1 MRSWRLCQRQAAVV
15 QPCRLHSNFVIV
27 LSGLAAAVGIAGML
41 GLGAV
46 NAYVEDPTLVTH
58 IAADKLIVQVSSGS
72 SHTAA
77 LTSDGEVRSKLHNH
91 DSLSVLV
98 MIIIILCHRQ
108 LWRRLA
114 GIHCRRLDRC

>member
-15 QPCRLHSNFVIV
+15 QPCRLHSKLVIV
-27 LSGLAAAVGIAGML
+27 LSAGLAVGIAGML

-77 LTSDGEVRSKLHNH
+77 LTSDGEVRST
-91 DSLSVLV
+91 
-98 MIIIILCHRQ
+98 
-108 LWRRLA
+108 
-114 GIHCRRLDRC
+114 